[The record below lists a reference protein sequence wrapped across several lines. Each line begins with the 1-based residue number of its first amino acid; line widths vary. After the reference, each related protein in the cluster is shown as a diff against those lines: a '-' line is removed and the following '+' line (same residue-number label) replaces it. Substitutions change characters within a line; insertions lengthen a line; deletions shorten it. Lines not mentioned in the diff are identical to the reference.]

1 MVCNAGLVS
10 GIQHEDV
17 VELFAKYGVV
27 QKVLMI
33 PGKSYCFVEFK
44 NVLDAETAYSAV
56 NGKVK
61 LDKMDG
67 VIYLLFTDNGKL
79 WMI

>member
-10 GIQHEDV
+10 GIQNEDI
-17 VELFAKYGVV
+17 VELFTKFGVV

-44 NVLDAETAYSAV
+44 NASDAETTYSAI
-56 NGKVK
+56 NGKLK
-61 LDKMDG
+61 LDKMNG
-67 VIYLLFTDNGKL
+67 VIYLLFTDSGKY
-79 WMI
+79 WII